1 MALLAE
7 IRRRA
12 RDVAGPV
19 LMVAVA
25 GYFGYHAVEGDR
37 GLIAWW
43 QVTQQLKNATA
54 TFDRVHGE
62 REALEH
68 RVSLLGN
75 DKLDPDLLDERA
87 HAMLNLA
94 RPDEVMILEQG
105 PGAVGQ
111 APGGANPSAPDTAPH
126 TAPGDRR

>member
-7 IRRRA
+7 IRRHA

-54 TFDRVHGE
+54 TYDRVHGE

-68 RVSLLGN
+68 RVALLGN

-94 RPDEVMILEQG
+94 RPDEVMILEQA
-105 PGAVGQ
+105 PGAG
-111 APGGANPSAPDTAPH
+111 APASQGPAAPATAPPAF
-126 TAPGDRR
+126 APRHR

>member
-1 MALLAE
+1 MSLLKE

-54 TFDRVHGE
+54 TYDRVHGE
-62 REALEH
+62 RQALEH

-94 RPDEVMILEQG
+94 RPDEVMILEK
-105 PGAVGQ
+105 
-111 APGGANPSAPDTAPH
+111 APGSPDPGAPDTALHP
-126 TAPGDRR
+126 APPAIAPDRR